1 MKKLVLG
8 ALVAAASLT
17 GCIISSDSGDDV
29 VVPVDTVVTMR
40 WNFTHL
46 ADMSARSCPIGFG
59 TATIVS
65 QATDDVTHL
74 GTGKQFIDKFN
85 CSDGQGTITL
95 PGNDTY
101 LVWVQIEN
109 DTGTNLYAQSE
120 ETFVDTVASVP
131 TIPVTIYDD
140 GGFFYLEWDLV
151 DARTNA
157 LLTCAQA
164 GVTANGSVET
174 IATSVASPSYFKDDK
189 FTCQDHFGTTDPLL
203 AGSYTV
209 SIDAEENNRAL
220 GQAPTLTNK
229 TIKAMN
235 GLTDLGLIRIP
246 IN

>member
-8 ALVAAASLT
+8 ALLAVASLS
-17 GCIISSDSGDDV
+17 GCTSDGGD
-29 VVPVDTVVTMR
+29 VPIDTVVTVR

-46 ADMSARSCPIGFG
+46 ADMSPRSCPVGFG

-65 QATDDVTHL
+65 QTTDDVTHL
-74 GTGKQFIDKFN
+74 GTGQKIIDKFN

-95 PGNDTY
+95 PSDDTF

-109 DTGTNLYAQSE
+109 DTGTSLYAQSE
-120 ETFVDTVASVP
+120 ETFVDTSASVAP
-131 TIPVTIYDD
+131 IAVTVFDD
-140 GGFFYLEWDLV
+140 GGFFFLEWDLV

-174 IATSVASPSYFKDDK
+174 IATSVANPSYFKDDK
-189 FTCQDHFGTTDPLL
+189 FTCEDHFGTTDPLL
-203 AGSYTV
+203 AGTYTV
-209 SIDAEENNRAL
+209 TVDAEVNNASI

-229 TIKAMN
+229 TIRAPN